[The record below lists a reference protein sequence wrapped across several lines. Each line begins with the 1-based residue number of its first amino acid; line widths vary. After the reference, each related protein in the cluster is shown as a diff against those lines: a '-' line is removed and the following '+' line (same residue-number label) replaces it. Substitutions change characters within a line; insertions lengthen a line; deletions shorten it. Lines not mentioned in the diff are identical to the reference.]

1 MRVQSGGN
9 VGIGTNSPNV
19 LLHLYSTG
27 GSGTYTQ
34 KIEDGNSDGGLKIG
48 TTGTGA
54 SATLQSYRISTSGV
68 DKLLLNPSGGNV
80 GIGTTAPAYKLDVT
94 GDARVTTRMGIG
106 VAPNASY
113 DLYIQNSA
121 FSVTGT
127 WGGSDI
133 RLKKDTSS
141 FTDGLN
147 IIKQIHPI
155 NYRYNGKAG
164 VTDTN
169 QFFVSVV
176 AQQLQTVMPNA
187 IKPYFARFNNPN
199 DTTEAPIELLS
210 INTQPLLF
218 ASINAIKEL
227 AIKDSIKDIKI
238 KTIEASDSICVALNN
253 IQQQSID
260 SLSTIIASL
269 QNQLNQLS
277 SLIDDCCNNNENG
290 QGSNLNQ
297 TGTNNYKSL
306 SSTTLTDV
314 ELSNRD
320 IVVLNQNVPNP
331 FAEQTTITY
340 YLPENTVKAQILFYN
355 AQGKLIQSAELAQ
368 KGKGQLNVFANDL
381 TNGIYTYTLVVDD
394 KIIETK
400 KMLKQ

>member
-1 MRVQSGGN
+1 MPAN
-9 VGIGTNSPNV
+9 TDGTNIYEQARILGAADNSTNV
-19 LLHLYSTG
+19 NASGRMYLQTRYYTG
-27 GSGTYTQ
+27 
-34 KIEDGNSDGGLKIG
+34 
-48 TTGTGA
+48 
-54 SATLQSYRISTSGV
+54 SAWDWKSNLVLVS
-68 DKLLLNPSGGNV
+68 NGNV
-80 GIGTTAPAYKLDVT
+80 GIGTTAPGYKLDVS

-210 INTQPLLF
+210 ISTQPLLF

-227 AIKDSIKDIKI
+227 AVNDSTKDAKIKIIETNDSIN
-238 KTIEASDSICVALNN
+238 TVLNN
-253 IQQQSID
+253 TQQQSID
-260 SLSTIIASL
+260 SLSTIITSL
-269 QNQLNQLS
+269 QNQLNQLAL
-277 SLIDDCCNNNENG
+277 LINDCCNNNGNG
-290 QGSNLNQ
+290 HGNNLMQ
-297 TGTNNYKSL
+297 SDTNNYKSL

-314 ELSNRD
+314 ELSYRD

-340 YLPENTVKAQILFYN
+340 YLPENTVKAQMLFYN
-355 AQGKLIQSAELAQ
+355 TQGKLIQSAELVQ

-381 TNGIYTYTLVVDD
+381 TNGVYTYTLVVDD